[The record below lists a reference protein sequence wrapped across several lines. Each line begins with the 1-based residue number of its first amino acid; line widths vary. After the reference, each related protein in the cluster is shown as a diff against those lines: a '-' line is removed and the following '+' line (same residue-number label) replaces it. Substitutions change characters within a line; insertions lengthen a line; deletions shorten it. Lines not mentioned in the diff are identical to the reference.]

1 MVDICIIGSG
11 AGAAPIAYELSLA
24 GYKVVVLEKGP
35 LLDESDFSKD
45 EIAVSRR
52 SVYTPRLKDEQHV
65 IETYKSDGTLER
77 TTGEESDWSFWNGS
91 MVGGSSNLM
100 SGYFHRM
107 KPNDFKLRTVFGAIK
122 GANVVDWPISYEAM
136 EPYYDKVEKLVG
148 VSGKVV
154 KHKFLEPR
162 SSKDF
167 PYPSTWEQGVS
178 SWIDA
183 ACKRLGYESIPTPR
197 AVLPFDALGRSG
209 CSYSNFCGSYGCA
222 TGAKGNAKAAL
233 LDKAVATGNCKIIP
247 DAFVFQLD
255 SDAIE
260 IKKASFF
267 DKHGNQHTMEAKLFV
282 LAAQA
287 IESSRLLLNSKSK
300 HFPNGLANNSGNVG
314 KNLIFSA
321 GGIGE
326 GLLELDKLSKDQQER
341 LLTRGAFVNRSLQQW
356 YEYIDK
362 GIRHKGGTIDFL
374 YQHANPIS
382 RAMGEL
388 YDEHGNLTWG
398 KALDNKLQHAFKSS
412 RILKFEVFNDWLP
425 TDKNYVSVDDDVKD
439 KWGIPVGK
447 LRLFGHEHDLEV
459 GRYLAKKGEKVLK
472 ELGCININSN
482 ISDAPPP
489 NLVAGGCRFGDDP
502 KTSVL
507 DKNCKA
513 HEVEN
518 LYVSD
523 GSFMP
528 TGGSVPYTW
537 TIYANAF
544 RVADA
549 IKKVLHVKRFNLH

>member
-11 AGAAPIAYELSLA
+11 AGAAPIAYTLAKA

-35 LLDESDFSKD
+35 LLDEKDFSKD

-65 IETYKSDGTLER
+65 METYNNDGSINR
-77 TTGEESDWSFWNGS
+77 TIGNEADWSFWNGS

-107 KPNDFKLRTVFGAIK
+107 KPNDFKLLSTFGAIK
-122 GANVVDWPISYEAM
+122 GANVVDWPITYEEM
-136 EPYYDKVEKLVG
+136 EPYYDKVEKVVG
-148 VSGKVV
+148 VSGRVI
-154 KHKFLEPR
+154 KHRFLEPR
-162 SSKDF
+162 SSQNF
-167 PYPSTWEQGVS
+167 PFTSTWEQGVS
-178 SWIDA
+178 LWIDK
-183 ACKRLGYESIPTPR
+183 ACKSLGYESIPTPR
-197 AVLPFDALGRSG
+197 AILPFDALERSG

-222 TGAKGNAKAAL
+222 TGAKSHAKSAL
-233 LDKAVATGNCKIIP
+233 LDKAVATRNCKIIP
-247 DAFVFQLD
+247 DAFVYHLD
-255 SDAIE
+255 SDVLRV
-260 IKKASFF
+260 KKAHFF
-267 DKHGNQHTMEAKLFV
+267 DKHGNKHTIEATLFV
-282 LAAQA
+282 VAAQA

-300 HFPNGLANNSGNVG
+300 YFPNGLANNSGNVG

-326 GLLELDKLSKDQQER
+326 GLIELKNLPKKQHSG
-341 LLTRGAFVNRSLQQW
+341 LFTRGAFVNRSLQQW

-374 YQHANPIS
+374 YQHANPIA

-388 YDEHGNLTWG
+388 YDNEGNLSWG
-398 KALDNKLQHAFKSS
+398 KALDKKLQYAFKSS

-425 TDKNYVSVDDDVKD
+425 TDKNFVSIDEKVKD
-439 KWGIPVGK
+439 KWGVSVGK
-447 LRLFGHEHDLEV
+447 LRLFGHKKDLEV

-472 ELGCININSN
+472 EVGCVNVVSN

-489 NLVAGGCRFGDDP
+489 NLVAGGCRFGDNP

-513 HEVEN
+513 HELEN
-518 LYVSD
+518 LYVTD

-537 TIYANAF
+537 TIYANSF
-544 RVADA
+544 RVADK
-549 IKKVLHVKRFNLH
+549 ILKSLHVKVYS